1 MRIFVQLLSWHHGDV
16 FALLLKITQ
25 HLFEYHIGATR
36 LVNLG
41 LPKAF
46 IQLFRMQVHVP
57 YIQVRCDVLFQ
68 IRFCDF
74 SGVLLYSQAQTT
86 CFKVT
91 ACNLKDCNPDVQSQQ
106 SM

>member
-1 MRIFVQLLSWHHGDV
+1 MYISV
-16 FALLLKITQ
+16 
-25 HLFEYHIGATR
+25 TR
-36 LVNLG
+36 LANVG

-46 IQLFRMQVHVP
+46 IQLFRMQVHISYVQARHE
-57 YIQVRCDVLFQ
+57 ILFE

-74 SGVLLYSQAQTT
+74 RGVLPQIQTT

-91 ACNLKDCNPDVQSQQ
+91 KCNLKKWKPDMQSQQ